1 MTIFAEVFIKIHIMV
16 IERTSNELIIRIPSF
31 VDFERVQ
38 RIIDLLAYKEATAKS
53 EAKQE
58 DIDKIVNDAKKGWW
72 EKHRAQF
79 IK

>member
-1 MTIFAEVFIKIHIMV
+1 MV
-16 IERTSNELIIRIPSF
+16 IERTSSEVIVRIPSF
-31 VDFERVQ
+31 INFEEIQ

-58 DIDKIVNDAKKGWW
+58 DIDKIAADAKKGWW
-72 EKHRAQF
+72 KKHRTHF